1 MSIAVRFEEVSKEY
15 RPSRARYASVR
26 TELSALLR
34 WLVRRR
40 RPSGGPLERRRALDR
55 LSFEVQAGEAFAIIG
70 PNGAGKTTALKLM
83 ARISLPSAGRIRLC
97 GRVGALIEVGAGIHP
112 ELTGRENIWLYGR
125 FVGMTR
131 AALAQRFDESVDFW
145 DLAYRSEEHSSELQS
160 RFD

>member
-70 PNGAGKTTALKLM
+70 PTGAGKTTELKLM
-83 ARISLPSAGRIRLC
+83 ARISLSSAGRIRICRRDSVLVT
-97 GRVGALIEVGAGIHP
+97 GGA
-112 ELTGRENIWLYGR
+112 
-125 FVGMTR
+125 
-131 AALAQRFDESVDFW
+131 
-145 DLAYRSEEHSSELQS
+145 
-160 RFD
+160 